1 MQKHSTEDDPFRHL
15 IKEPRRIRW
24 LWPVY
29 LFLYAIT
36 IPWYWPAG
44 YRGPLI
50 LGLPLWVA
58 VSLSSVVLLAGWTCW
73 VIFRY
78 WKTIDGDTNGEQ

>member
-1 MQKHSTEDDPFRHL
+1 MGERAREDTRFEGLAR
-15 IKEPRRIRW
+15 EPRKVGWVW
-24 LWPVY
+24 LVY
-29 LFLYAIT
+29 LVLYAVT

-50 LGLPLWVA
+50 VGLPLWVV
-58 VSLSSVVLLAGWTCW
+58 VSLLGVLLLAGFSAW

-78 WKTIDGDTNGEQ
+78 WQEDEKGEGA